1 MIRNPRGKES
11 PGTPKN
17 SGKPPSTEPERNSLS
32 RSPDLIFGTSSS
44 LGIRSKMLS
53 LVKDVWD
60 DEKHTDIF
68 LTERQ
73 RGLDSLQTEEKTR
86 VDMSYVIKIQ

>member
-1 MIRNPRGKES
+1 
-11 PGTPKN
+11 
-17 SGKPPSTEPERNSLS
+17 
-32 RSPDLIFGTSSS
+32 
-44 LGIRSKMLS
+44 MLS
-53 LVKDVWD
+53 LVEDVWD

-86 VDMSYVIKIQ
+86 VDMSYVVKIQ